1 LYFKNILKKIKLFTM
16 KKIVKVFIYLFFV
29 VITFVACKSDETL
42 PATEK
47 SHVDKLL
54 AQFL

>member
-1 LYFKNILKKIKLFTM
+1 M